1 MIEQFMENNLYIK
14 LHPKLKEIN
23 DIERLHRKMA
33 LGSLHPYEFYG
44 LDFSYQNISSIIDTL
59 HQKNNEDKF
68 NENFNFTIETE
79 LNTTFMEFMKYYEDI
94 FIIEEMSKK

>member
-1 MIEQFMENNLYIK
+1 MIEEFMENNLYME

-44 LDFSYQNISSIIDTL
+44 LDYSYRNISSIIDTL
-59 HQKNNEDKF
+59 DQKKIL
-68 NENFNFTIETE
+68 NENFNIKRE
-79 LNTTFMEFMKYYEDI
+79 LNTIFTEFTHI
-94 FIIEEMSKK
+94 